1 MRLPQTAIA
10 WTVELNKPKYNEV
23 NETTGTCENFA
34 SNPILTK
41 RVLGPD
47 SVKLSS
53 LSKMYSVAIF
63 VADEP
68 AQIHLPR

>member
-1 MRLPQTAIA
+1 MKFLPKNLPHLWRQQVRLPQTAIA

-47 SVKLSS
+47 SVK
-53 LSKMYSVAIF
+53 A
-63 VADEP
+63 
-68 AQIHLPR
+68 